1 MDANAWK
8 MLWKKGAKEKIRMK
22 GCRVGCKYETR
33 SWKTCIVDFALLT
46 S

>member
-1 MDANAWK
+1 MVAKTWE
-8 MLWKKGAKEKIRMK
+8 MLWKKEAKEKIRMK
-22 GCRVGCKYETR
+22 GCRVGRKHETR